1 MNSRISGFPGE
12 RRLESVFVPLFLGST
27 RAVYPANSTKYLF
40 ECLTQTYMNKKL
52 LENVGR
58 EGSMRFDVLEPHPTS
73 AYSTLTPSIPC
84 KDAVREGSVQ
94 SNHPE
99 LM

>member
-1 MNSRISGFPGE
+1 M
-12 RRLESVFVPLFLGST
+12 
-27 RAVYPANSTKYLF
+27 
-40 ECLTQTYMNKKL
+40 
-52 LENVGR
+52 LENVVR
-58 EGSMRFDVLEPHPTS
+58 EGSMRVDVLQPHPTS

-94 SNHPE
+94 SNNAE